1 MSSKPTCAVGRPK
14 KDEEEEEQEEQEEQ
28 EEEEE
33 EEEGE
38 EEEDEFQGHRLL
50 PTLHPIPPPTW
61 QRQEPSDSRRK
72 RGIAGQPLQE
82 LIRGQHRT
90 LSLKAE
96 VSHACHEDKESGLG
110 EGHRV
115 TAFAAS
121 G

>member
-14 KDEEEEEQEEQEEQ
+14 KDEEEDDQEEQEDQ

-72 RGIAGQPLQE
+72 RGMSLPTPQP
-82 LIRGQHRT
+82 
-90 LSLKAE
+90 
-96 VSHACHEDKESGLG
+96 
-110 EGHRV
+110 
-115 TAFAAS
+115 AS
-121 G
+121 IPGRNFSNYDPSDSPRP